1 MNPSYTIKIGNIK
14 IAQHMTLV
22 WATLFAEAM
31 FQTLNDEPINEITI
45 EREKEER
52 DVADNDEE

>member
-1 MNPSYTIKIGNIK
+1 MNPYTYTIKVGNIK

-22 WATLFAEAM
+22 WATLFAQAM

-45 EREKEER
+45 EREKEEE
-52 DVADNDEE
+52 DG